1 MASRKSKAK
10 ASRTSSAAARAS
22 RKTASAARASRKS
35 VRAASAPAGSS
46 APARQKRASKGARRS
61 SAPAGSAGA
70 ARSAGSSRS
79 GSASRARD
87 FSRKDAGGGASV
99 SEAQRVRERARK
111 KGGASKERARKKAG
125 ASKDRAAASAQS
137 APRRPK
143 TKAQLRAEERERRT
157 KSAYKGYVVRI
168 LLIIAAVLAL
178 LFGAIFVYRSDLFH
192 VDNVKVSGVSHL
204 TDLEITRIAAVPND
218 STLLRL
224 DEDGIKQRLSQNAW
238 VQGVEV
244 KRVFPDTVEL
254 VIEEREPAAAVRVNE
269 KSTWVVADDGAW
281 LSAATNAD
289 WEKDPRIVDVSA
301 SISAPVSG
309 LSCDDEGIMNA
320 LKVIAALGER
330 TKSELDS
337 VSAPSAAKTSLNL
350 KNGVSVAFGD
360 ASEVAAKEAAIWGIL
375 DKLAGTVSYINVRVP
390 SRPTYRALGAE
401 DSAQDQGQQQAQQE
415 QAQEQQAQQDQQ
427 ADGQQEQQPQEQQP
441 QEGEQAAQEG
451 QEAQEAQEG
460 QEAQEAQE

>member
-87 FSRKDAGGGASV
+87 FSRKDAAEGASV

-111 KGGASKERARKKAG
+111 KGG

-401 DSAQDQGQQQAQQE
+401 DSAQDQGQQQAQQD
-415 QAQEQQAQQDQQ
+415 QGQQQAQQDQAQQQDQQ
-427 ADGQQEQQPQEQQP
+427 A
-441 QEGEQAAQEG
+441 QEGQEAQDAQEG
-451 QEAQEAQEG
+451 QEAQEAQE
-460 QEAQEAQE
+460 